1 LGNFI
6 YTDVFGADL
15 NLPVVLRHAL
25 NLTQQL
31 VCAKRFSMLEAEKL
45 ITRVS

>member
-1 LGNFI
+1 MSL
-6 YTDVFGADL
+6 VDL